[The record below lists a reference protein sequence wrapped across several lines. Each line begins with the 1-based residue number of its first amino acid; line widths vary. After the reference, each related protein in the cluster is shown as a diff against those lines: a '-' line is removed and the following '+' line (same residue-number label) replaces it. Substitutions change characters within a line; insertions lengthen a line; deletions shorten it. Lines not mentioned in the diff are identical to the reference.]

1 MTAIVLVSGCPGSGK
16 TTVSKSLADRSP
28 EAIHLPSDDFYG
40 FPAVPI
46 EPTLPESHHQNTV
59 IMRAVARTALAFAEG
74 GYRVFVD
81 GVIGPWFL
89 PVLREELA
97 GGPGVSYVVLRADE
111 SLALRRVRERQGP
124 GASAVV
130 RQMVSAFA
138 DLGAFQR
145 HAVDTAR
152 RSAEEV
158 AGVVRQG
165 LEAGRFRLDW

>member
-1 MTAIVLVSGCPGSGK
+1 MTAIVLISGCPGSGK
-16 TTVSKSLADRSP
+16 TTVSRALAGSVS
-28 EAIHLPSDDFYG
+28 EGVHLPSDDFYG
-40 FPAVPI
+40 FPAEPVA
-46 EPTLPESHHQNTV
+46 PTLPESHHQNTV
-59 IMRAVARTALAFAEG
+59 IMRAVARVALAFAEG

-138 DLGAFQR
+138 DLGAFQD
-145 HAVDTAR
+145 HAIDTTR
-152 RSAEEV
+152 RSADEV
-158 AGVVRQG
+158 TAIVRRG
-165 LEAGRFRLDW
+165 LEEGRFRLDW